1 MQNAARG
8 FVKIHHLRLADI
20 EDMDQE
26 VRHHS
31 LLQRGIE
38 SFNESVRQLANKTH
52 GVCEKQWLVVWQG
65 DLARGGIECCEELV
79 LNQHLGA
86 GESTEKRGLA
96 SIRVADDGG
105 IGDRSTLTVLAL
117 SGSAAL
123 HRFQFTL

>member
-1 MQNAARG
+1 
-8 FVKIHHLRLADI
+8 
-20 EDMDQE
+20 MDQE

-38 SFNESVRQLANKTH
+38 SLDKSVRELANKTH

-65 DLARGGIECCEELV
+65 DFACGGVERCEELV
-79 LNQHLGA
+79 LHEHLGA
-86 GESTEKRGLA
+86 GESAEKRGLA